1 MSGENILVVD
11 DEPIIGTA
19 FEREL
24 EDKGC
29 NVDSVLSGEEALKT
43 IRSKKYDIAFIDMV
57 MPGMNGIEACKKLKE
72 TSPDTIL
79 IFMTGRVDKDVIYK
93 ELDFQ
98 RAGGKVYFLY
108 KPFLKDEIYE
118 VIEMALAEKA
128 KKEINLTIK

>member
-1 MSGENILVVD
+1 
-11 DEPIIGTA
+11 
-19 FEREL
+19 
-24 EDKGC
+24 
-29 NVDSVLSGEEALKT
+29 
-43 IRSKKYDIAFIDMV
+43 MV